1 MFYNQRHMSMA
12 ESKISCEHKNNSYD
26 LILDTSISAT
36 STEQTVNIPNADS
49 YKALYIEFFTDTN
62 NGMAY
67 YFPRELGTM
76 IVPFY
81 AASRNHNYIGAVTG
95 GYAFFTQGNIAKN
108 KIVVNY
114 CVIDG
119 WTTVRIRV
127 FGLK

>member
-1 MFYNQRHMSMA
+1 MSMA
-12 ESKISCEHKNNSYD
+12 TSTVQCEHKNNSFD
-26 LILDTSISAT
+26 LIVDTSISET
-36 STEQTVNIPNADS
+36 TTEQTINIPNSDS

-62 NGMAY
+62 NGTAY

-76 IVPFY
+76 VVPFY
-81 AASRNHNYIGAVTG
+81 AASRNHNYIGDTTV
-95 GYAFFTQGNIAKN
+95 GYAFFTQGNITKN

-114 CVIDG
+114 CIING